1 MIPLWAKALA
11 IVAVA
16 VALGLFEAHRQQA
29 AYQRGYDQAASE
41 DAKQAAIQEIENRK
55 KELAH
60 DKQLAD
66 ALRSLDAVQAKL
78 VLARRTEPLD
88 HVVCSRAPARAHQ
101 LPAGPGV
108 SAGEARDTGLLPR
121 APAADPQ
128 PAAESFDPTD
138 ELIAL
143 MERADDVL
151 ANCRYLHQ
159 AVHGIATAP

>member
-1 MIPLWAKALA
+1 MIPLWAKVLA
-11 IVAVA
+11 V
-16 VALGLFEAHRQQA
+16 VALLSALWGIDAYRLQA
-29 AYQRGYDQAASE
+29 AFQRGYDQAGSE
-41 DAKQAAIQEIENRK
+41 DAKLAAIQEIENRK

-66 ALRSLDAVQAKL
+66 ALRSLDAVQAQL

-108 SAGEARDTGLLPR
+108 SAGEARDAGLLPR
-121 APAADPQ
+121 TPAADPQ